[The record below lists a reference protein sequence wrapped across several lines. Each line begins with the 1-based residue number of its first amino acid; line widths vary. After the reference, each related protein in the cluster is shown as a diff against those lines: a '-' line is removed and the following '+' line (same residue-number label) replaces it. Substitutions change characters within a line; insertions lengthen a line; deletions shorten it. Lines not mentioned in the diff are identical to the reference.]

1 VNKFDIELL
10 KKKIEEKFSFVVKQ
24 IEYLGGGVDS
34 NAYLVNNDYVFKI
47 GISEN
52 SKIDYKNQ
60 KIFSDFY
67 KENKI
72 NNIEIPNIEFYYSDD
87 SIRIVGYKIIEGS
100 FINRNIYDSMNDEE
114 QENFCKDVASFLK
127 RLHEFSVDKIDLDK
141 IDMREK
147 MLKEIELIKK
157 TIYTSLNE
165 KEKKY
170 IDRFKNRL
178 INSNIFNDKK
188 CICHIDFN
196 PDHILIDEN
205 HKFKGVIDWGGAAIV
220 CEYAEFPYLLSN
232 GEDELGRDIGLKILE
247 YYGDIDLDK
256 TIEYCNIHRMEYP
269 ITELVYGIENNI
281 NEKIEFG
288 KKIILKKCESD
299 EDIIKIMK

>member
-1 VNKFDIELL
+1 MIKHDIELV
-10 KKKIEEKFSFVVKQ
+10 KKEIEKNFSFTVNQ

-34 NAYLVNNDYVFKI
+34 KAYLINNDYVFKI

-60 KIFSDFY
+60 KVFSDFY
-67 KENKI
+67 KENNI
-72 NNIEIPNIEFYYSDD
+72 NNIEIPNIEFYHNDD
-87 SIRIVGYKIIEGS
+87 NIRMVGYKIVEGN
-100 FINRNIYDSMNDEE
+100 FINRNIYNSMNVFE
-114 QENFCKDVASFLK
+114 QESFCKDVASFLK
-127 RLHEFSVDKIDLDK
+127 RLHDFNIDKIDLEK

-147 MLKEIELIKK
+147 MLKEVELIKK
-157 TIYTSLNE
+157 TIYNSLSEN
-165 KEKKY
+165 EKKY
-170 IDRFKNRL
+170 IDRFKERL
-178 INSNIFNDKK
+178 IRSNVFNDKK

-205 HKFKGVIDWGGAAIV
+205 HKFKGVIDWGGVAIV
-220 CEYAEFPYLLSN
+220 CVYAEFPYLLSD

-299 EDIIKIMK
+299 EDIKKIMK

>member
-1 VNKFDIELL
+1 MNKFDIKLL
-10 KKKIEEKFSFVVKQ
+10 KKKIEEKFSFTVNQ

-34 NAYLVNNDYVFKI
+34 KAYLINNDYVFKI

-60 KIFSDFY
+60 KVFSDFY
-67 KENKI
+67 KENNI
-72 NNIEIPNIEFYYSDD
+72 NNIEIPNIEFYHNDD
-87 SIRIVGYKIIEGS
+87 NIRMVGYKIVEGN
-100 FINRNIYDSMNDEE
+100 FINRNIYNSMNVFE
-114 QENFCKDVASFLK
+114 QESFCKDVASFLK
-127 RLHEFSVDKIDLDK
+127 RLHDFSIDKIDLEK

-147 MLKEIELIKK
+147 MLKEVELIKK
-157 TIYTSLNE
+157 TIYNSLSEN
-165 KEKKY
+165 EKKY

-178 INSNIFNDKK
+178 VSSNVFNDKK

-205 HKFKGVIDWGGAAIV
+205 HKFKGVIDWGGVAIV
-220 CEYAEFPYLLSN
+220 CEYAEFPYLLSD

>member
-1 VNKFDIELL
+1 MKSFDIEFI
-10 KKKIEEKFSFVVKQ
+10 KKEIEKIFSFTVNQ
-24 IEYLGGGVDS
+24 IKYLGGGVDS
-34 NAYLVNNDYVFKI
+34 NAYLINNDYVFKI

-72 NNIEIPNIEFYYSDD
+72 NNIEIPNIEFYYNDD
-87 SIRIVGYKIIEGS
+87 NIRMVGYKFIKGDL
-100 FINRNIYDSMNDEE
+100 INRNIYKSMNITN
-114 QENFCKDVASFLK
+114 QESFCKDVAFFLK
-127 RLHEFSVDKIDLDK
+127 KLHDFNVDKIDLEK

-147 MLKEIELIKK
+147 MLKEVELIKK
-157 TIYTSLNE
+157 TIYNSLSEN
-165 KEKKY
+165 EKKY
-170 IDRFKNRL
+170 ITKFENRL
-178 INSNIFNDKK
+178 ISSNVFNDKK

-205 HKFKGVIDWGGAAIV
+205 HKFKGVIDWGGSAIV
-220 CEYAEFPYLLSN
+220 CEYADFPYLLSD
-232 GEDELGRDIGLKILE
+232 GEDELGRDIGLKILK
-247 YYGDIDLDK
+247 YYGDIDYNK

-269 ITELVYGIENNI
+269 ITELVYGIENDN

-288 KKIILKKCESD
+288 KKIISEKCKND
-299 EDIIKIMK
+299 KDIIDIMK

>member
-1 VNKFDIELL
+1 MNKFDIEWL
-10 KKKIEEKFSFVVKQ
+10 KKIIKEKFSFIVNQ

-34 NAYLVNNDYVFKI
+34 NAYLVNNHYVFKI

-72 NNIEIPNIEFYYSDD
+72 NNIEIPNIEFYYNADN
-87 SIRIVGYKIIEGS
+87 IRMVGYKIVEGDL
-100 FINRNIYDSMNDEE
+100 INRNIYDSMNKKE
-114 QENFCKDVASFLK
+114 QEKFCKDVAFFLK
-127 RLHEFSVDKIDLDK
+127 RLHGFSIDKIDLEK

-157 TIYTSLNE
+157 TIYNSLSEN
-165 KEKKY
+165 EKKY

-178 INSNIFNDKK
+178 VSSNVFNDKK

-205 HKFKGVIDWGGAAIV
+205 YRFKGVIDWGGAAIV
-220 CEYAEFPYLLSN
+220 CEYAEFPYLLLD
-232 GEDELGRDIGLKILE
+232 GEDELGRDVGLKILE
-247 YYGDIDLDK
+247 YYGDIDFDK

-269 ITELVYGIENNI
+269 ITELVYGIENDNI
-281 NEKIEFG
+281 EKIEFG

-299 EDIIKIMK
+299 EDIIDIMK

>member
-1 VNKFDIELL
+1 MNKFDIELL

-47 GISEN
+47 AISEN
-52 SKIDYKNQ
+52 SKINK
-60 KIFSDFY
+60 KKKKLFSDFY

-205 HKFKGVIDWGGAAIV
+205 HKFKGVID
-220 CEYAEFPYLLSN
+220 
-232 GEDELGRDIGLKILE
+232 
-247 YYGDIDLDK
+247 
-256 TIEYCNIHRMEYP
+256 
-269 ITELVYGIENNI
+269 
-281 NEKIEFG
+281 
-288 KKIILKKCESD
+288 
-299 EDIIKIMK
+299 

>member
-1 VNKFDIELL
+1 MIKHDIELV
-10 KKKIEEKFSFVVKQ
+10 KNEIEKNFSFTVNQ

-34 NAYLVNNDYVFKI
+34 KAYLINNDYVFKI

-60 KIFSDFY
+60 KVFSDFY
-67 KENKI
+67 KENNI
-72 NNIEIPNIEFYYSDD
+72 NNIEIPNIEFYHNDD
-87 SIRIVGYKIIEGS
+87 NIRMVGYKIVEGN
-100 FINRNIYDSMNDEE
+100 FINRNIYNSMNVFE
-114 QENFCKDVASFLK
+114 QESFCKDVASFLK
-127 RLHEFSVDKIDLDK
+127 RLHDFSIDKIDLEK

-147 MLKEIELIKK
+147 MLKEVELIKK
-157 TIYTSLNE
+157 TIYNSLSEN
-165 KEKKY
+165 EKKY
-170 IDRFKNRL
+170 IDRFKERL
-178 INSNIFNDKK
+178 IRSNVFNDKK

-205 HKFKGVIDWGGAAIV
+205 HKFKGVIDWGGVAIV
-220 CEYAEFPYLLSN
+220 CEYAEFSYLLSD

-299 EDIIKIMK
+299 EDIKKIMK

>member
-1 VNKFDIELL
+1 MNKFDIEWL
-10 KKKIEEKFSFVVKQ
+10 KKKIEEKFSFVVNK

-72 NNIEIPNIEFYYSDD
+72 NNIEIPNIEFYYNADN
-87 SIRIVGYKIIEGS
+87 IRMVGYKIVEGDL
-100 FINRNIYDSMNDEE
+100 INRNIYDSMNKKE
-114 QENFCKDVASFLK
+114 QEKFCKDVASFLK
-127 RLHEFSVDKIDLDK
+127 RLHDFNIGKIDLEK

-147 MLKEIELIKK
+147 MLKEVELIKK
-157 TIYTSLNE
+157 TIYNSLSEN
-165 KEKKY
+165 EKKY

-178 INSNIFNDKK
+178 ISSNVFNCRK

-205 HKFKGVIDWGGAAIV
+205 HKFKGVIDWGGTAIV
-220 CEYAEFPYLLSN
+220 CEYAEFPYLLSD
-232 GEDELGRDIGLKILE
+232 GEDELGRDVGLKILE

-269 ITELVYGIENNI
+269 ITELVYGIENDNI
-281 NEKIEFG
+281 EKIQFG

-299 EDIIKIMK
+299 EDIINIMK

>member
-1 VNKFDIELL
+1 MIKHDIELV
-10 KKKIEEKFSFVVKQ
+10 KTEIEKNFSFTVNQ

-34 NAYLVNNDYVFKI
+34 KAYLINNDYVFKI
-47 GISEN
+47 GICEN

-60 KIFSDFY
+60 KVFSDFY
-67 KENKI
+67 KENNI
-72 NNIEIPNIEFYYSDD
+72 NNIEIPNIEFYHNDD
-87 SIRIVGYKIIEGS
+87 NIRMVGYNIVEGN
-100 FINRNIYDSMNDEE
+100 FINRNIYNSMNVFE
-114 QENFCKDVASFLK
+114 QESFCKDVASFLK
-127 RLHEFSVDKIDLDK
+127 ILHDFSIDKIDLEK

-147 MLKEIELIKK
+147 MLKEVELIKK
-157 TIYTSLNE
+157 TIYNSLSEN
-165 KEKKY
+165 EKKY

-232 GEDELGRDIGLKILE
+232 GEDELGRDVGLKILE

-269 ITELVYGIENNI
+269 ITELVYGIENDNP
-281 NEKIEFG
+281 ESIEFG
-288 KKIILKKCESD
+288 RKIIDNKCNND
-299 EDIIKIMK
+299 DDIINIMK